1 MSAGGCRRLGMSGFG
16 EGQPSN
22 RAGFVLHAAVHEH
35 NPKVIAMCHAH
46 TLYGAAFCS
55 MGRPIDPI
63 SQDACAFYE
72 DQVVIGKN
80 AGAVAVEEQSGVH
93 VAAASP

>member
-1 MSAGGCRRLGMSGFG
+1 VREAAGDPECRGLVKGSR
-16 EGQPSN
+16 PT
-22 RAGFVLHAAVHEH
+22 APVFVLHAAVHEH

-72 DQVVIGKN
+72 DQVAIGKN
-80 AGAVAVEEQSGVH
+80 ASAVAVEEQSGVH
-93 VAAASP
+93 VATASP